1 MVRGFVAGSIGVIV
15 LYVVVQDGPS
25 RKLGIA
31 SNWFTTGV
39 RHFLSPGVAGIG
51 NHAQPSSKAT
61 LNDPTLGGS
70 ASGSHSIPV

>member
-1 MVRGFVAGSIGVIV
+1 MIRGFIAGSIGVIV

-31 SNWFTTGV
+31 SNWFTSGV

-51 NHAQPSSKAT
+51 NHAQPSTSKAT
-61 LNDPTLGGS
+61 LNDPTRLPGGKG
-70 ASGSHSIPV
+70 AIPV